1 MPGII
6 VGIDGS
12 GHSRRALQWAVR
24 EAAIRHAPLTVL
36 TVHQVVVGRWG
47 RAVVY
52 LEDYPLAECNRRAAE
67 QEVDDVL
74 AGLGESGPESVMVKA
89 VSGGPV
95 EELIEAS
102 RTADLLVLG
111 SRGAG
116 GFARLLMGSI
126 ATQVA
131 HHAYC
136 PIVIIPP
143 PTASASGDRSRREKT
158 KDIYAERR
166 VVCAPRLRHRPTW
179 HAADRPS
186 GRPIRHARHLV
197 RLPPPHS
204 LLPEV
209 PARLLQNR

>member
-95 EELIEAS
+95 
-102 RTADLLVLG
+102 G
-111 SRGAG
+111 
-116 GFARLLMGSI
+116 
-126 ATQVA
+126 
-131 HHAYC
+131 
-136 PIVIIPP
+136 
-143 PTASASGDRSRREKT
+143 
-158 KDIYAERR
+158 
-166 VVCAPRLRHRPTW
+166 
-179 HAADRPS
+179 
-186 GRPIRHARHLV
+186 
-197 RLPPPHS
+197 
-204 LLPEV
+204 V
-209 PARLLQNR
+209 PGLSPGW

>member
-1 MPGII
+1 
-6 VGIDGS
+6 
-12 GHSRRALQWAVR
+12 
-24 EAAIRHAPLTVL
+24 
-36 TVHQVVVGRWG
+36 
-47 RAVVY
+47 
-52 LEDYPLAECNRRAAE
+52 
-67 QEVDDVL
+67 
-74 AGLGESGPESVMVKA
+74 MVKA

-143 PTASASGDRSRREKT
+143 
-158 KDIYAERR
+158 
-166 VVCAPRLRHRPTW
+166 
-179 HAADRPS
+179 ADRECL
-186 GRPIRHARHLV
+186 R
-197 RLPPPHS
+197 
-204 LLPEV
+204 
-209 PARLLQNR
+209 